1 MGDGQ
6 VNDRPPSFTDIFEEI
21 FPYYLAIG
29 MTAEQF
35 WEGEPLLVKAYRKA
49 DEIRRRRINE
59 ELWLSGM
66 YTADALAST
75 VGNMFSKKK
84 YKYPSE
90 PRPITMMEIEERKER
105 ERQAKAER
113 IKAAFI
119 ARALNVNRKLGGSSS
134 DK

>member
-1 MGDGQ
+1 M
-6 VNDRPPSFTDIFEEI
+6 TEIFEEV
-21 FPYYLAIG
+21 FPCYLAIG
-29 MTAEQF
+29 MTADQF
-35 WEGEPLLVKAYRKA
+35 WEGDPWLAKAYRRA

-84 YKYPSE
+84 YKYPTE
-90 PRPITMMEIEERKER
+90 PRPITMIEIEQRKER

-134 DK
+134 DE